1 VQSRRKH
8 RDIVAYFKGKGALDP
23 TSAVQLPT
31 DPQLSQSVIA
41 DMLRHGDLTD
51 TGVGTYWL
59 DYERAVGRLE
69 RTKKL
74 TDRVL
79 TIVSAVGAMAAVA
92 ILALR

>member
-23 TSAVQLPT
+23 ASAVELPT
-31 DPQLSQSVIA
+31 EPSLSQSVTA
-41 DMLRHGDLTD
+41 DMLRHGDLID
-51 TGVGTYWL
+51 TGAGTYWL
-59 DYERAVGRLE
+59 DHERAIGRQE